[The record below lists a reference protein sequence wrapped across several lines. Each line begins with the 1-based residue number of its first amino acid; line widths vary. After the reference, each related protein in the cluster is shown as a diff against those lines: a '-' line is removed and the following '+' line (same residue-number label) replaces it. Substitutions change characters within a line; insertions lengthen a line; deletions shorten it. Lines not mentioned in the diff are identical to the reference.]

1 MPRIYLSPSTQDW
14 NPYVDGSGSEEYWMN
29 LLADTLEPYLYANTI
44 SFVRNTPEMTA
55 ASSIAQANSLG
66 GFDFY
71 LALHS
76 NASGEGQAGK
86 NRGIIVFYYPTSSDG
101 KRAAELFAAQL
112 RMVYPLPAK
121 VTTQATTTLGEVRR
135 PRYPANLIE
144 LGYHDNYDD
153 ARWIENNLDAA
164 AQAIAR
170 GLTEYFGLPFI
181 YPQLVRTGVVT
192 TEGSALRLRSYPGID
207 GETVGS
213 IPNGESVQVYGSYPG
228 LVLRGLRR
236 PARLRG
242 AGLHR
247 GVIIRP
253 FPIFSGRDFSL
264 TAGHKKFTMFF
275 GFMEGREGESPVYDS
290 KTQR

>member
-170 GLTEYFGLPFI
+170 DGVFRPAVHLPAARAHRRRHDRGLSPAPAKLPGHRRGNSWQHPERRERAGLRE
-181 YPQLVRTGVVT
+181 LSR
-192 TEGSALRLRSYPGID
+192 
-207 GETVGS
+207 
-213 IPNGESVQVYGSYPG
+213 

-236 PARLRG
+236 PTRLRG
-242 AGLHR
+242 AGLHC
-247 GVIIRP
+247 GVIFARFRY
-253 FPIFSGRDFSL
+253 FPGATF
-264 TAGHKKFTMFF
+264 
-275 GFMEGREGESPVYDS
+275 P
-290 KTQR
+290 